1 MIHVE
6 VTGFACWPQDTGAGS
21 CAPVVKIDT
30 LGAFCRN
37 VHSMLRDAVCEAQK
51 GHDSRMAL
59 RWILGNMLQ
68 YGLRGGR

>member
-1 MIHVE
+1 
-6 VTGFACWPQDTGAGS
+6 
-21 CAPVVKIDT
+21 
-30 LGAFCRN
+30 
-37 VHSMLRDAVCEAQK
+37 MLRDAVCEAQK